1 MVLIVENTARSALH
15 LHVGNLEHVALTAIA
30 SSHFAIESLC
40 LLFSV
45 DSPHF
50 RTLILEHLV
59 ELLGS
64 GFAILVVLV
73 NQDWSDN
80 KLIESL
86 EVVCTAVLLLFTF
99 GSISS
104 LISISLR
111 T

>member
-1 MVLIVENTARSALH
+1 MT
-15 LHVGNLEHVALTAIA
+15 TIA
-30 SSHFAIESLC
+30 SSCFAIYSLC
-40 LLFSV
+40 LLFGV
-45 DSPHF
+45 DSAHF

-59 ELLGS
+59 ELLSS

-86 EVVCTAVLLLFTF
+86 EVVCTAVFLLFILD
-99 GSISS
+99 SIDS
-104 LISISLR
+104 LITISLR